1 MKEMSLATYQASPWA
16 KALIPAAGKE
26 GKTTGLLASI
36 LGVLPEQTE
45 GGIVSHP
52 SHLHVITADSGAL
65 SGALRF
71 LVESCRAPKEVG
83 AVHVM
88 NMQGDVGEAAKA
100 KEYDAKLWGELLACI
115 DTAYE
120 RAAKGG
126 VHALLISSLTGFA
139 EAILRTLSGG
149 PSIQG
154 DGTFKKSS
162 MDQNKWA
169 FYANQL
175 AELQRYAQRE
185 GVHTFW
191 EAHLHKQVKGVDE
204 FGAPQEVDSL
214 LIQGR
219 QGGQFSYNVE
229 QIFRLTR
236 KFGQKYPGTRVDRIH
251 FNCRPTL
258 GFIAN
263 GRSFTEVLSAE
274 EPDLTVAFRKL
285 GLKVGGWR
293 AAPGAAIAP
302 PAMKKPAQMKQQ

>member
-1 MKEMSLATYQASPWA
+1 MKEQSLATYQASPWA

-36 LGVLPEQTE
+36 LGVLPEQSE

-88 NMQGDVGEAAKA
+88 NMQGDVSEAAKA
-100 KEYDAKLWGELLACI
+100 GAYSSKLWGELTACI
-115 DTAYE
+115 DSVYE

-126 VHALLISSLTGFA
+126 VHAMLISSLTGFS
-139 EAILRTLSGG
+139 EALLRTLSGG
-149 PSIQG
+149 PTS
-154 DGTFKKSS
+154 DGNGEFKKSS

-169 FYANQL
+169 FYANLL

-191 EAHLHKQVKGVDE
+191 EAHLHKQIKGTNE
-204 FGAPQEVDSL
+204 RGEPEEVDSL

-263 GRSFTEVLSAE
+263 GRSFTEMLSPE

-293 AAPGAAIAP
+293 AAAGVPVPAAA
-302 PAMKKPAQMKQQ
+302 KPVAKPVAR